1 MLGEEHSLVQDFPD
15 YADVIAQL
23 NETDE
28 RFAKEN
34 RYYQSLDKQIR
45 VLELKSS
52 PIDDLSMHQLKQER
66 AELKDSLYQ
75 RLLLREQDRTTG

>member
-1 MLGEEHSLVQDFPD
+1 MLGEEHSLAHDFPD
-15 YADVIAQL
+15 YEDVIDQL
-23 NETDE
+23 KESDE

-45 VLELKSS
+45 VLEMNNS

-66 AELKDSLYQ
+66 SELKDALYR
-75 RLLLREQDRTTG
+75 RLVEARH